1 MKSSAEKRDCATDTH
16 DHAIGENCRTNG
28 TGKRCKLIARQARNT
43 TGEDDFFIH
52 PDHGVWSCRFRSATL
67 NDLHDRVRRGGH
79 EAVGEGPAPVWI
91 WYPGRL

>member
-43 TGEDDFFIH
+43 TGETISLSILILGFGRAGLDQLRLTTSTTAF
-52 PDHGVWSCRFRSATL
+52 GV
-67 NDLHDRVRRGGH
+67 V
-79 EAVGEGPAPVWI
+79 VMKP
-91 WYPGRL
+91 

>member
-43 TGEDDFFIH
+43 TGETISLSILIMGFGRAGLDQLRLTTSTTAF
-52 PDHGVWSCRFRSATL
+52 GEV
-67 NDLHDRVRRGGH
+67 VRK
-79 EAVGEGPAPVWI
+79 P
-91 WYPGRL
+91 